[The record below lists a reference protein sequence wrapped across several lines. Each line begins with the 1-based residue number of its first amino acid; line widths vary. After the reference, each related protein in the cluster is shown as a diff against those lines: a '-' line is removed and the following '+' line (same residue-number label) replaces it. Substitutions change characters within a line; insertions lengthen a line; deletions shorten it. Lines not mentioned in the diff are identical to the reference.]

1 MTPRFIPC
9 FLPDDEKEGN
19 LMHGINGYL
28 YGNLPGL
35 DMCLGDNV
43 SWHLIGYGNEVDMH
57 GAHFHGQTFL
67 MNTNR
72 KDTVSLIPG

>member
-19 LMHGINGYL
+19 LMHCINGYL